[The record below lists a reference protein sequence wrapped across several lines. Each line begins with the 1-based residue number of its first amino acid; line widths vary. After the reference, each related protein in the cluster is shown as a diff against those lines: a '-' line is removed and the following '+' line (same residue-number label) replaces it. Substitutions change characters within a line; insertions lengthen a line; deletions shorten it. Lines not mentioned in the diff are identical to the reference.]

1 MKYEHLSLLEIT
13 HFESSP
19 DDCFIIIVYTSIDV
33 IHNFIIG

>member
-1 MKYEHLSLLEIT
+1 MKYEHLCLLEIT

-33 IHNFIIG
+33 ILITLL